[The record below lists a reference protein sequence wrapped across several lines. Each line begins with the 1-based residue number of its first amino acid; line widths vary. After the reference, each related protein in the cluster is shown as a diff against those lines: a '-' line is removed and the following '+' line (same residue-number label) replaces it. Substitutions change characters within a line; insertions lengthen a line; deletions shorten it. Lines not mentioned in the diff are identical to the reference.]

1 LPLYNYVDHS
11 HDVIREQLTHPTA
24 VSGLADGGA
33 HCGFICD
40 ASVPTTMISHWTRD
54 RSRGEQLPLEWVVKK
69 QTADTAALFGLG
81 DRGTIEVGK
90 RADLNLIDHDALQLE
105 TPELVHDL
113 PAGGRRLLQRARGY
127 RATIVAG
134 EVTRR
139 DGVDTGARPGRLV
152 RGRR

>member
-1 LPLYNYVDHS
+1 
-11 HDVIREQLTHPTA
+11 
-24 VSGLADGGA
+24 
-33 HCGFICD
+33 
-40 ASVPTTMISHWTRD
+40 MISHWTRD

>member
-1 LPLYNYVDHS
+1 
-11 HDVIREQLTHPTA
+11 
-24 VSGLADGGA
+24 
-33 HCGFICD
+33 
-40 ASVPTTMISHWTRD
+40 M
-54 RSRGEQLPLEWVVKK
+54 KK
-69 QTADTAALFGLG
+69 QTSDTAALFGLG

-105 TPELVHDL
+105 TPELVMTS
-113 PAGGRRLLQRARGY
+113 RLVAADCCSGRGY

-152 RGRR
+152 HGRR